1 VSEWGLGYHE
11 NQELGA
17 AGDMGH
23 PFKERSTRKIPLL
36 MLPVKVRQGI
46 WSRLENKDI
55 LALRAVST
63 ELQNEMDHEYGL
75 PIIMDTTNE
84 SVHFTHYATTRS
96 CFVTKLD
103 NLLYFNF
110 FPEPEKLKHLRF
122 RHDLPLTTEPLD
134 YILRKFTKLQT
145 ISFCNKNQLRENR
158 DGKMQLVVPTE
169 TKQLLDMISNK
180 GSVFGVELKYNSPTS
195 GIEWKLELKDVK
207 ESPAGKV
214 DVGYIN
220 LDMPG
225 EAVHHQK
232 DALAFLDEQ
241 RHLFE
246 LRSQLVG
253 LDWSCYT
260 GVLRKNSG
268 SLIGLHLLSLKCRMD
283 EPFDCGCLSACA
295 KLKFLSIS
303 GENSFVNTNI
313 GGFGFIPVIHA
324 NTLASLK
331 NLATVSLEKVHLTKV
346 EFTSLQDNYK
356 VWVRISQSMIEKQ
369 EVIELKFGLN
379 AYFGYNDELDQDEDY
394 DDYFDNDNNIEEN
407 HSILKTF
414 LCDVQPALIK
424 GLLITAWLTFC

>member
-1 VSEWGLGYHE
+1 
-11 NQELGA
+11 
-17 AGDMGH
+17 
-23 PFKERSTRKIPLL
+23 
-36 MLPVKVRQGI
+36 MLTYFVLQVRHRI

-55 LALRAVST
+55 LSLRAVST
-63 ELQNEMDHEYGL
+63 ELQNEMDHGYGL

-84 SVHFTHYATTRS
+84 SVHFMHHATTRS

-122 RHDLPLTTEPLD
+122 RHDLPLTAEPLD

-145 ISFCNKNQLRENR
+145 ISFSNKNQLRESR

-169 TKQLLDMISNK
+169 TKILLDMISNK
-180 GSVFGVELKYNSPTS
+180 GSAFGVELKYNSPTS
-195 GIEWKLELKDVK
+195 EIEWKLELK
-207 ESPAGKV
+207 ESSTK
-214 DVGYIN
+214 VGYIN

-232 DALAFLDEQ
+232 DALTFLDEQ

-246 LRSQLVG
+246 LRSRLVG
-253 LDWSCYT
+253 LNWSCYT
-260 GVLRKNSG
+260 GFLRQNSG
-268 SLIGLHLLSLKCRMD
+268 SLIGLHLLSLQCRMD
-283 EPFDCGCLSACA
+283 EPFDCQCLSACA

-313 GGFGFIPVIHA
+313 GGFAFIPVIHA

-369 EVIELKFGLN
+369 EVMELKFGLN
-379 AYFGYNDELDQDEDY
+379 AYFGYNDEMNEEEDY
-394 DDYFDNDNNIEEN
+394 DDYFDNDNYIEEN
-407 HSILKTF
+407 HSIIKTL